1 MLKINTTKNSI
12 EESNQSNHH
21 FDEQELV
28 EKIKYSCPKSF
39 QVIFVKYYEALYRFI
54 WLRTHDSEIARDLL
68 QDVFIRVWDNRR
80 RLDKNK
86 SFKAY
91 LYQISNNLVI
101 DMMRKNKTKEKMLKI
116 NQSLNY
122 YESEDQYYTNI
133 DIQNAIN
140 NLPEKL
146 KIVVILSRLEGLN
159 YMEIAEICNVSFQTV
174 SYRLNQ
180 ALKIMSKHLSEK

>member
-1 MLKINTTKNSI
+1 
-12 EESNQSNHH
+12 
-21 FDEQELV
+21 
-28 EKIKYSCPKSF
+28 
-39 QVIFVKYYEALYRFI
+39 
-54 WLRTHDSEIARDLL
+54 
-68 QDVFIRVWDNRR
+68 
-80 RLDKNK
+80 
-86 SFKAY
+86 
-91 LYQISNNLVI
+91 
-101 DMMRKNKTKEKMLKI
+101 MMRKNKTKEKMLKI